1 MEAASGGVTDPPPTR
16 HRQRQPIPEWAAGG
30 GTQSATATTTY
41 PPLSVFWFCTQSG
54 HNQDMAPT
62 GNRQDARAR
71 AEEAFRLRAVG
82 RTWAEIAAQ
91 LGYRGR
97 QSAQDAVRRY
107 LERNAPE
114 SPEAARRSASEGLRI
129 TKSVLFAELA
139 AAKQRGDSQG
149 LVATAKAIA
158 DMIEKD
164 ARLNGLHAPQRTEVD
179 VSVSTDPRAVIDR
192 LETELLALV
201 AQREPQTAIGG
212 NVIDAEV
219 EELPR

>member
-1 MEAASGGVTDPPPTR
+1 M
-16 HRQRQPIPEWAAGG
+16 
-30 GTQSATATTTY
+30 
-41 PPLSVFWFCTQSG
+41 SVFWSCTHSG
-54 HNQDMAPT
+54 HNQDNMAPT
-62 GNRQDARAR
+62 GNRQDSRAR

-82 RTWAEIAAQ
+82 RTWAEIAVQ

-179 VSVSTDPRAVIDR
+179 VNVSTDPTAIIDR

-201 AQREPQTAIGG
+201 AQREPQTAIGTG
-212 NVIDAEV
+212 NIIEAEV
-219 EELPR
+219 IP

>member
-1 MEAASGGVTDPPPTR
+1 M
-16 HRQRQPIPEWAAGG
+16 
-30 GTQSATATTTY
+30 
-41 PPLSVFWFCTQSG
+41 
-54 HNQDMAPT
+54 
-62 GNRQDARAR
+62 NRQDSRSR

-82 RTWAEIAAQ
+82 RTWAEISATLGYRSRGAAQ
-91 LGYRGR
+91 L
-97 QSAQDAVRRY
+97 AVRR
-107 LERNAPE
+107 LMDRTPPE
-114 SPEAARRSASEGLRI
+114 TAEHARAQASEGLRI

-149 LVATAKAIA
+149 LVAAAKAIA

-179 VSVSTDPRAVIDR
+179 INVSTDPRAVIDR

-212 NVIDAEV
+212 NVIEAEV
-219 EELPR
+219 VE

>member
-1 MEAASGGVTDPPPTR
+1 MP
-16 HRQRQPIPEWAAGG
+16 
-30 GTQSATATTTY
+30 
-41 PPLSVFWFCTQSG
+41 
-54 HNQDMAPT
+54 PT

-82 RTWAEIAAQ
+82 RTWSEIATQ

-107 LERNAPE
+107 LERTKPENAA
-114 SPEAARRSASEGLRI
+114 AARRTASEGLRI
-129 TKSVLFAELA
+129 TKSVLFAEMA
-139 AAKQRGDSQG
+139 AAKRRGDSQAV
-149 LVATAKAIA
+149 VASAKAIA

-179 VSVSTDPRAVIDR
+179 VNVSTDPRAVIDR

-201 AQREPQTAIGG
+201 AQREPRAAIGG

-219 EELPR
+219 EEITR